1 MNVNRDIETPAG
13 WWLGVDPK
21 GFADHAMPILVA
33 RDAEGGLVAMLAT
46 ADVQSSVLDG
56 SHDSQGKR
64 LVSGD
69 LFGFAATALE
79 RELGGV
85 VLLLPGAAGDQ
96 GPAERAMNVM
106 FDAAGVKQT
115 VDAHEDG
122 YRMLHQQGQALGNA
136 LIEAARM
143 AREDDATGI
152 DARTVDVLLPA

>member
-21 GFADHAMPILVA
+21 GFADHAMPVLVA

-64 LVSGD
+64 VVSGD
-69 LFGFAATALE
+69 LFGFAAMALE

-85 VLLLPGAAGDQ
+85 VLLLPGAAGIRVRRSA
-96 GPAERAMNVM
+96 P
-106 FDAAGVKQT
+106 
-115 VDAHEDG
+115 
-122 YRMLHQQGQALGNA
+122 
-136 LIEAARM
+136 
-143 AREDDATGI
+143 
-152 DARTVDVLLPA
+152 